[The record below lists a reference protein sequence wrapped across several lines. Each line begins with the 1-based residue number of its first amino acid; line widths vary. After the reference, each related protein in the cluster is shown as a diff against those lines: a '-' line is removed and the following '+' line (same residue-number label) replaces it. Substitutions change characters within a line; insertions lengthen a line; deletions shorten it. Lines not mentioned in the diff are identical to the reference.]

1 MFCEKCGAPIPDGAS
16 FCEKCGAPVASQ
28 PAQPAYDQPGP
39 LPEQP
44 MNNQPQQPAPAQ
56 PMNSQPAPAPA
67 QPYQPNQPQQPAAPK
82 KPLDPK
88 TKKIIMLSSIG
99 GGALLVVLILLFT
112 VIIPAIQKA
121 NEIDISQYYIIRFEG
136 VQEEQKEKS
145 VMDGKI
151 DGRFVWDTEK
161 FAADRK
167 MPVDKAKSLLYNIQ
181 SYIDL
186 GYYANGEETY
196 SNSFDDKSENDTFK
210 VTFTWPKEGG
220 NAYERFL
227 SNLPAIERYEREA
240 GVKFKHEDNAR
251 EYKLADVLKE
261 QNITVKKP
269 LSVSLLTYIKDNNL
283 IVEDGEVSGR
293 ASVSVKAFETTFG
306 DYTFRLPS
314 DSTHV
319 DVIDK
324 NSNKIGSIG
333 LDISQRHYLRN
344 GDIITIEY
352 SYGAKSSMEEK
363 GIILEGDSISYTV
376 TAPEPTTVAP
386 TTLAPVTMAPSTAPS
401 TAPETT
407 APATTVEPT
416 VPTTVPSSSFDRA
429 YVRHAR
435 EYDMYYLFDTKNKKV
450 VYFSTYFSTND
461 TSEMEGKFSGDFN
474 KEVDIHWTKPEDFHE
489 GFIHKDGAKK
499 ASLIDKSGNGATWD
513 FEVCDVATAVQARNN
528 HK

>member
-39 LPEQP
+39 LPEQL
-44 MNNQPQQPAPAQ
+44 MNNQPQQPAPAPAQ
-56 PMNSQPAPAPA
+56 PMNSQPQQPLPV
-67 QPYQPNQPQQPAAPK
+67 QPYQPNQLQQPAAPK

-99 GGALLVVLILLFT
+99 GGALLVILILLFT
-112 VIIPAIQKA
+112 VIIPAVQKA

-196 SNSFDDKSENDTFK
+196 SNSFDDKSESDTFK

-386 TTLAPVTMAPSTAPS
+386 TTLAPVTMAPSTAAS
-401 TAPETT
+401 TASTAIWARSVPGRPQPARSPEHLVHREG
-407 APATTVEPT
+407 PAASIRQG
-416 VPTTVPSSSFDRA
+416 PSRCELHQHEAHRA
-429 YVRHAR
+429 ELPRPQPCY
-435 EYDMYYLFDTKNKKV
+435 
-450 VYFSTYFSTND
+450 
-461 TSEMEGKFSGDFN
+461 
-474 KEVDIHWTKPEDFHE
+474 PP
-489 GFIHKDGAKK
+489 
-499 ASLIDKSGNGATWD
+499 
-513 FEVCDVATAVQARNN
+513 
-528 HK
+528 